1 MKQRLR
7 FLLTFFTILMILAAC
22 QGNRPTTPTP
32 TAVSTTRTETIEI
45 EDPEPTAQPTAVP
58 DHLAWEHLGSF
69 ALDDF
74 PPDAALV
81 LQFNQPM
88 ETTAPQPLLF
98 SPPVRGTF
106 EWSDNNTVLT
116 FTPDEGFSTNRS
128 YWVNLHAS
136 VKSRSGLEFTSVQ
149 RWQIRTQNTPLIS
162 RRIPSGT
169 TVTERQPSFALMF
182 NREMDRE
189 TVEDAIAILP
199 AIDYT
204 LEWDDN
210 TLNLIVEEQLTFG
223 TEYEFSVAKTAVD
236 QTNRHL
242 AQPYTW
248 TIQLAEPLADVTWP
262 TASNHLAPI
271 VLQFNY
277 AMDIDQLS
285 EVLEIKPSISGKLSW
300 SNDYKRIELD
310 PENQL
315 PADTTYTISFS
326 SPLRDVNGEELPQ
339 PEAVT
344 FTTPPVILSAT
355 PRGDNNHP
363 ADTIKL
369 RFDRLMDPVSTE
381 VAFQIEP
388 ATSGSFRWEE
398 TTLIF
403 TPEDGYLA
411 ENSSYTVTIAPTAL
425 SAEGEPVLND
435 IYTWEFTTKALQ
447 DVANFGYGP
456 NAQVL
461 DANGRRAIQFQAFR
475 RDNLQFNFELY
486 QLTINQFLER
496 YNSGFHGWIWQE
508 EEDTSIDIDGTE
520 LVAEWQMTSASPLQE
535 WANVQEAII
544 PADVPPGLYILNLV
558 AGNVNDQLI
567 LVISENTVA
576 VKQADE
582 QLLVWVTDINDAPI
596 ANAAV
601 TIYARNG
608 SVIAS
613 GQANDEGLFETMLPV
628 FEEGGPPAT
637 EPLIVAAQVGD
648 DVTLTGLSNEW
659 QSSSGYYNWQSGHPA
674 DAQSAAF
681 VYTERPIYKPGQ
693 TVYFKAIVRLDDDA
707 LLSVPPAGTAVTI
720 RIRDAR
726 QNVVQTQELTT
737 NSFGTVNG
745 QFQIAEGASLGIY
758 TIEATFNGTAHPQIF
773 KVEDYR
779 KPDYEVTVSTDA
791 AAYVRGDTAEV
802 TIDTAY
808 FFGEPVANAE
818 VTLKR
823 FQVQPDWY
831 TDGLYTWYQ
840 LYGVNDLRGTTD
852 ANGRLTLNVG
862 LSGDGLYFEQNNWNS
877 SLGQIQWGLEATVD
891 DGSRQ
896 TVSGHAVITIYD
908 AVEYLSVD
916 TGGYVQEPG
925 SPFRISANV
934 QTVFDEPVAN
944 RQLELSLRRWN
955 RNTYEYDTVVQ
966 SAELTTGENGRA
978 NLNFTIE
985 EPGYYQIRVT
995 GQDRQGH
1002 AMTYTSWVY
1011 AFSDFYSNWYGSDS
1025 GDMHLVADK
1034 DEYRPGDVAHILV
1047 ESNFSGPALLTVER
1061 GGIRRQELVELTAPI
1076 TRVPVTIEEGDVPNV
1091 YVAINAWQEQDTT
1104 LTENTGS
1111 SLPDSRL
1118 ISSYVNLSVPAFS
1131 KRLNVAITT
1140 DKEEYAPG
1148 EEATFTVRVTN
1159 YRGEPVSAELSL
1171 ALVDE
1176 AIFALSPELNGLMYD
1191 SFYYERGST
1200 VNTYNAMH
1208 PTRYLWEGGMGG
1220 GGGDG
1225 GMTGGPR
1232 QDFPDTAVWEP
1243 VLHTDFNGEVSV
1255 TTTLPDSL
1263 TSWRATAKATT
1274 ADTQVGEAM
1283 TNVITKQD
1291 VIIRPLLPRILT
1303 AGDTMALSAIVH
1315 NYSDS
1320 VQELVVELETGD
1332 LGLEIGGEVA
1342 QTITLQAGQQR
1353 IVGWPVEAIEA
1364 GEVAVLITAVPIS
1377 GTAGSAGSGPSDAI
1391 QLPLTIQPL
1400 AIPDVTTEVGQFTG
1414 RFETIVTVPEDALP
1428 LSQVEVQLS
1437 RSIAGS
1443 MLEGL
1448 QYLTGYPYGCVE
1460 QTMSKALPNAVVG
1473 RAMNQLGVT
1482 NPTLQAELPGQINAS
1497 IQRLYG
1503 FQHYDGGWGWWYDDN
1518 SHDYQT
1524 AWVIFGLA
1532 QVADAGYE
1540 IDPGVIERG
1549 VEWLNNR
1556 PPAEVDARTR
1566 AFAYY
1571 AMALAGLPNEALTRN
1586 LTENRHILNG
1596 DEFSLAA
1603 LALTLHEM
1611 GEDELA
1617 AEVLAEL
1624 GETAVSR
1631 DGSVY
1636 WQGASEDGYYD
1647 NKVMASN
1654 TRTTAIALS
1663 AYSQIQPSSELIP
1676 GMVRWLMAQRRSQGW
1691 GTTNE
1696 TSFAILGLTDHLL
1709 ATSYNEAAANTSYTV
1724 QVNGQTVASGTLGRG
1739 EPAVSLTIPLDDLQ
1753 TGENEVILTQ
1763 SGSGRLYFV
1772 LNGRMFVPSGEIEAA
1787 GEVTVTRRYLDGE
1800 TGQPLETVEAGQL
1813 VQIRLTVDLPT
1824 QGSYIIIE
1832 DHLPGGLEALNE
1844 GLATTSHVA
1853 DAYNGP
1859 TYRWQQLGYN
1869 YKEVFGDRVSFF
1881 VTEMDPRPLTINYY
1895 ARATQAGS
1903 FTAMPTEV
1911 SAMYDATLWG
1921 RSASNQIVIESPE

>member
-1 MKQRLR
+1 MNQRLR
-7 FLLTFFTILMILAAC
+7 FLFYLLSILLIVAAC
-22 QGNRPTTPTP
+22 QGDESATPQP
-32 TAVSTTRTETIEI
+32 TAVSHAETETMET
-45 EDPEPTAQPTAVP
+45 DEPAAAP
-58 DHLAWEHLGSF
+58 DEPAELPDFLAWETLGDF

-74 PPDAALV
+74 PPGAPLV

-88 ETTAPQPLLF
+88 ETVAPQPLLF

-136 VKSRSGLEFTSVQ
+136 VKSRSGLEFASVQ
-149 RWQIRTQNTPLIS
+149 RWQIRTQNTPQIS
-162 RRIPSGT
+162 RRVPSGT
-169 TVTERQPSFALMF
+169 TVTERQPSFALTF
-182 NREMDRE
+182 NRAMERD
-189 TVEDAIAILP
+189 TVESAITIAP
-199 AIDYT
+199 AVNYRLD
-204 LEWDDN
+204 WDDN
-210 TLNLIVEEQLTFG
+210 TLNLVVVEPLAFG
-223 TEYEFSVAKTAVD
+223 TEYEFSIDETAVD
-236 QTNRHL
+236 QDGRYL
-242 AQPYTW
+242 ARPYTW
-248 TIQLAEPLADVTWP
+248 TVQLADPLASATWP
-262 TASNHLAPI
+262 TANNHLAPI

-277 AMDIDQLS
+277 AIDLDHLQ
-285 EVLEIKPSISGKLSW
+285 EVMEIKPSISGKLSW
-300 SNDYKRIELD
+300 SHDFKRIELD
-310 PENQL
+310 PDSQL

-326 SPLRDVNGEELPQ
+326 SPLRDADGEDLPQ
-339 PEAVT
+339 PEDVS

-355 PRGDNNHP
+355 PNGENNHP
-363 ADTIKL
+363 ADAIKI
-369 RFDRLMDPVSTE
+369 RFDRLMDPASTE
-381 VAFQIEP
+381 AAFQIEP
-388 ATSGSFRWEE
+388 ATPGSFRWEE

-411 ENSSYTVTIAPTAL
+411 ENSRFTVTVAS
-425 SAEGEPVLND
+425 SATSANGERVFNEN
-435 IYTWEFTTKALQ
+435 YTWAFTTKALE

-461 DANGRRAIQFQAFR
+461 DANGRRAVQFQAFR
-475 RDNLQFNFELY
+475 RDSLQFGFELY
-486 QLTINQFLER
+486 RLNMTQFLDR
-496 YNSGFHGWIWQE
+496 YNAGFHGWVWQE
-508 EEDTSIDIDGTE
+508 EDETAIDISGTE
-520 LVAEWQMTSASPLQE
+520 LVAEWYMTSASPLQE

-544 PADVPPGLYILNLV
+544 PADVPPGLYVLNLI
-558 AGNVNDQLI
+558 AGSVNDQLI

-576 VKQADE
+576 VKQASE
-582 QLLVWVTDINDAPI
+582 QLVVWVTDINGAPVS
-596 ANAAV
+596 NAAV

-613 GQANDEGLFETMLPV
+613 GQANSEGLFETTLPV

-637 EPLIVAAQVGD
+637 EPLIVAAQVGND
-648 DVTLTGLSNEW
+648 ITLTGLSGEW
-659 QSSSGYYNWQSGHPA
+659 QSSSGYYDWQSSHPSG
-674 DAQSAAF
+674 AQSAAF
-681 VYTERPIYKPGQ
+681 VFTERPIYKPGH
-693 TVYFKAIVRLDDDA
+693 TVFFKAIVRLDEDA
-707 LLSVPPAGTAVTI
+707 LLSVPPAGTAVTV

-726 QNVVQTQELTT
+726 NNVVQTQELIT
-737 NSFGTVNG
+737 NDFGTVNG
-745 QFQIAEGASLGIY
+745 EFQIAEGASLGAY
-758 TIEATFNGTAHPQIF
+758 TVEVIFNGTDHRQIF

-818 VTLKR
+818 VTLRR
-823 FQVQPDWY
+823 FQVSPDWY
-831 TDGLYTWYQ
+831 TPGLYTWYQ
-840 LYGVNDLRGTTD
+840 LYGANDLRGTTD
-852 ANGRLTLNVG
+852 ENGRLTLTIP
-862 LSGDGLYFEQNNWNS
+862 LSGDSLFFEQRDWYS
-877 SLGQIQWGLEATVD
+877 SLGQIEWGLEATVD

-908 AVEYLSVD
+908 AVEYLAVETD
-916 TGGYVQEPG
+916 GYVQEPG
-925 SPFRISANV
+925 SPFRISATV
-934 QTVFDEPVAN
+934 KTVFDEPVAN

-955 RNTYEYDTVVQ
+955 RNTYEYDTVIQ
-966 SAELTTGENGRA
+966 TADFTTGENGRA
-978 NLNFTIE
+978 TLNFTIE
-985 EPGYYQIRVT
+985 EPGYYQIRIIGESAGGT
-995 GQDRQGH
+995 S
-1002 AMTYTSWVY
+1002 MTYTSWVY
-1011 AFSDFYSNWYGSDS
+1011 AFSDFYSTWHGSDS
-1025 GDMHLVADK
+1025 GELRLVADK

-1061 GGIRRQELVELTAPI
+1061 GSIRREELVELTAPV
-1076 TRVPVTIEEGDVPNV
+1076 TRLPVVIEEGDVPNV
-1091 YVAINAWQEQDTT
+1091 YVVINAWQEQDTT

-1118 ISSYVNLSVPAFS
+1118 VSSYVNLSVPAFT
-1131 KRLNVAITT
+1131 KRLNVTITA
-1140 DKEEYAPG
+1140 DKAEYAPG

-1159 YRGEPVSAELSL
+1159 YRGEPVSAEVSL

-1191 SFYYERGST
+1191 DFYYERSST
-1200 VNTYNAMH
+1200 VRTYNAMH
-1208 PTRYLWEGGMGG
+1208 PTRYLWEGGGMG

-1225 GMTGGPR
+1225 AAVGAPR
-1232 QDFPDTAVWEP
+1232 LDFPDTAVWEP
-1243 VLHTDFNGEVSV
+1243 VLYTDFNGEVSI

-1274 ADTQVGEAM
+1274 ADTQVGEA
-1283 TNVITKQD
+1283 TANIITKQD
-1291 VIIRPLLPRILT
+1291 VIIRPLLPRVLT

-1315 NYSDS
+1315 NYSNT
-1320 VQELVVELETGD
+1320 VQELVVKLETGD
-1332 LGLEIGGEVA
+1332 LRLEIGSEAA
-1342 QTITLQAGQQR
+1342 QTITLQPGQQR
-1353 IVGWPVEAIEA
+1353 IVGWPVTALEA
-1364 GEVAVLITAVPIS
+1364 GEVDVLITAVPTS
-1377 GTAGSAGSGPSDAI
+1377 GNGPRDAI

-1414 RFETIVTVPEDALP
+1414 QVQTTVTVPADALP
-1428 LSQVEVQLS
+1428 MSQIELQLS

-1473 RAMNQLGVT
+1473 RALNQLGVT

-1503 FQHYDGGWGWWYDDN
+1503 FQHVDGGWGWWYDDR
-1518 SHDYQT
+1518 SDDYQT

-1532 QVADAGYE
+1532 QVAQAGYE
-1540 IDPGVIERG
+1540 VDPTVIERG
-1549 VEWLNNR
+1549 VEWLNGR
-1556 PPAEVDARTR
+1556 PPAGIDARTR

-1571 AMALAGLPNEALTRN
+1571 AMALTGLPNEERTLDLA
-1586 LTENRHILNG
+1586 ENRHLLKG

-1611 GEDELA
+1611 GENALA
-1617 AEVLAEL
+1617 VEILAEL
-1624 GETAVSR
+1624 EETAVSR

-1654 TRTTAIALS
+1654 VRTTAIALS
-1663 AYSQIQPSSELIP
+1663 AYSQIQPRSELIP

-1709 ATSYNEAAANTSYTV
+1709 TTSYSEAAANTSYTV

-1739 EPAVSLTIPLDDLQ
+1739 EPAVSLTIPLEALQ
-1753 TGENEVILTQ
+1753 TGENEVVLTQ
-1763 SGSGRLYFV
+1763 SGSGQLYYV
-1772 LNGRMFVPSGEIEAA
+1772 LNGRMFVPRGEIEAA
-1787 GEVTVTRRYLDGE
+1787 GSVTVIRRYLDGE
-1800 TGQPLETVEAGQL
+1800 TGEPLQTIEAGQL
-1813 VQIRLTVDLPT
+1813 VQIRLTVDLPD

-1832 DHLPGGLEALNE
+1832 DNLPGGLEALNE
-1844 GLATTSHVA
+1844 GLATTSHIA
-1853 DAYNGP
+1853 DAYAEP
-1859 TYRWQQLGYN
+1859 AYHWQQLGYN

-1881 VTEMDPRPLTINYY
+1881 VTEMDPRPLTITYY
-1895 ARATQAGS
+1895 ARATQTGS

-1911 SAMYDATLWG
+1911 YAMYDAAVWG
-1921 RSASNQIVIESPE
+1921 RSASDQIVIESPE

>member
-1 MKQRLR
+1 MNQRLR
-7 FLLTFFTILMILAAC
+7 FLFFFLSILLILAAC
-22 QGNRPTTPTP
+22 QGDRPTTVTP
-32 TAVSTTRTETIEI
+32 TAVPNRTESI
-45 EDPEPTAQPTAVP
+45 DEPDEPASEPAELP
-58 DHLAWEHLGSF
+58 DFLAWEPLGDF

-74 PPDAALV
+74 PPDAPLV
-81 LQFNQPM
+81 IQFNQPM
-88 ETTAPQPLLF
+88 KTTAPQPLLF

-128 YWVNLHAS
+128 YWVNLHAA
-136 VKSRSGLEFTSVQ
+136 VKSSSGLEFAAVQ
-149 RWQIRTQNTPLIS
+149 RWQIRTQNTPLVS
-162 RRIPSGT
+162 RRSPSGI
-169 TVTERQPSFALMF
+169 TVSERQPSFALTF
-182 NREMDRE
+182 NRPMMRD
-189 TVEDAIAILP
+189 TVEAAITITP
-199 AIDYT
+199 ALDYR
-204 LEWDDN
+204 LDWDGN
-210 TLNLIVEEQLTFG
+210 TLNLIVEEQLAFG
-223 TEYEFSVAKTAVD
+223 TEYMFSVGKTAVD
-236 QTNRHL
+236 QDNRHL
-242 AQPYTW
+242 AKPYTW
-248 TIQLAEPLADVTWP
+248 TIQLAEPLAGVTWP

-285 EVLEIKPSISGKLSW
+285 EVMEIKPAISGKLSW

-310 PENQL
+310 PESQL
-315 PADTTYTISFS
+315 PADTTYTISFTG
-326 SPLRDVNGEELPQ
+326 PLRDAGGDDLPQ

-355 PRGDNNHP
+355 PKGDNNHP
-363 ADTIKL
+363 ADTIKI
-369 RFDRLMDPVSTE
+369 RFDRPMDAASTE
-381 VAFQIEP
+381 AAFQIEP
-388 ATSGSFRWEE
+388 ITPGSFRWEE
-398 TTLIF
+398 TILIF

-411 ENSSYTVTIAPTAL
+411 ENSDFTVTIAT
-425 SAEGEPVLND
+425 SARSAGGEQVLTD
-435 IYTWEFTTKALQ
+435 TYTWTFSTKALE

-461 DANGRRAIQFQAFR
+461 DSNGRRAVQFQAFR
-475 RDNLQFNFELY
+475 RDSLQFNFELY
-486 QLTINQFLER
+486 RLTMNQFLDR
-496 YNSGFHGWIWQE
+496 YNSGFHGWVWLE
-508 EEDTSIDIDGTE
+508 EEDTAIDVTDTE

-544 PADVPPGLYILNLV
+544 PADVPPGLYILNLI
-558 AGNVNDQLI
+558 AGSVNDQLI

-582 QLLVWVTDINDAPI
+582 QLLVWVTDINGASLP
-596 ANAAV
+596 NAAV

-608 SVIAS
+608 SIITS
-613 GQANDEGLFETMLPV
+613 GQADSEGMFETTLPT
-628 FEEGGPPAT
+628 FEEGGPPTT
-637 EPLIVAAQVGD
+637 EPLIVAAQVGN
-648 DVTLTGLSNEW
+648 DVTLTGLSGEW
-659 QSSSGYYNWQSGHPA
+659 QSSGGYYNWQSRNPA
-674 DAQSAAF
+674 GAQSAAF

-693 TVYFKAIVRLDDDA
+693 IVYFKAIVRLDDDA

-726 QNVVQTQELTT
+726 NNVVQTQELTT
-737 NSFGTVNG
+737 NSFGTVHG
-745 QFQIAEGASLGIY
+745 SFQIAEGASLGVY
-758 TIEATFNGTAHPQIF
+758 TVEATFNGTAHPQIF

-791 AAYVRGDTAEV
+791 AAYVRGDTAEI

-818 VTLKR
+818 VTLRR

-831 TDGLYTWYQ
+831 TVGLYTWYQ

-852 ANGRLTLNVG
+852 ANGRLTLDVR
-862 LSGDGLYFEQNNWNS
+862 LSGDGLYFEQRDWNS
-877 SLGQIQWGLEATVD
+877 SLGQVQWGLEATVD

-908 AVEYLSVD
+908 AVEYLRVETD
-916 TGGYVQEPG
+916 GYVQEPG
-925 SPFRISANV
+925 TPFRISASV
-934 QTVFDEPVAN
+934 QTMFDEPVAN
-944 RQLELSLRRWN
+944 RPLELSLRRWN
-955 RNTYEYDTVVQ
+955 RISYEYDTIVQ
-966 SAELTTGENGRA
+966 SAEMTTGENGRA
-978 NLNFTIE
+978 SLNFTIE

-995 GQDRQGH
+995 GQDRQGNR
-1002 AMTYTSWVY
+1002 MSYTSWVY
-1011 AFSDFYSNWYGSDS
+1011 AFSDFYSGWYGSDS
-1025 GDMHLVADK
+1025 GDLHLVAGK
-1034 DEYRPGDVAHILV
+1034 EEYRPGEVAHILV
-1047 ESNFSGPALLTVER
+1047 ESSFSGPALLTVER
-1061 GGIRRQELVELTAPI
+1061 GSIRRQELVELTAPI

-1091 YVAINAWQEQDTT
+1091 YVAINAWKEQDTT
-1104 LTENTGS
+1104 LTEHTGS

-1118 ISSYVNLSVPAFS
+1118 ISSYVKLSVPAFT

-1140 DKEEYAPG
+1140 DKEVYAPG

-1159 YRGEPVSAELSL
+1159 YRGEPVSAEVSL

-1176 AIFALSPELNGLMYD
+1176 AIYALSPELNGLMYD
-1191 SFYYERGST
+1191 AFYYERGST
-1200 VNTYNAMH
+1200 VTTYNAMH
-1208 PTRYLWEGGMGG
+1208 PTRYLYEGGMGG

-1225 GMTGGPR
+1225 GVNGGPR
-1232 QDFPDTAVWEP
+1232 IDFPDTAVWQP
-1243 VLHTDFNGEVSV
+1243 VLHTDFNGEVSI
-1255 TTTLPDSL
+1255 TTNLPDSL

-1274 ADTQVGEAM
+1274 ADTQVGEA
-1283 TNVITKQD
+1283 TANVITKQD

-1315 NYSDS
+1315 NYSDTAL
-1320 VQELVVELETGD
+1320 ELVVELDTGD
-1332 LGLEIGGEVA
+1332 AELEVGGEAA
-1342 QTITLQAGQQR
+1342 QTITLQPGQQR
-1353 IVGWPVEAIEA
+1353 IVGWPVEAVEA
-1364 GEVAVLITAVPIS
+1364 GEVDVLMTAVPTS
-1377 GTAGSAGSGPSDAI
+1377 GSGPQDAI

-1414 RFETIVTVPEDALP
+1414 RFETSVTVPNDALP
-1428 LSQVEVQLS
+1428 MSQVELQLS

-1473 RAMNQLGVT
+1473 RALNQLGVT

-1503 FQHYDGGWGWWYDDN
+1503 FQHVDGGWGWWYDDN

-1524 AWVIFGLA
+1524 AWIIFGLA
-1532 QVADAGYE
+1532 QVAEGGYE
-1540 IDPGVIERG
+1540 IEPVVIERG
-1549 VEWLNNR
+1549 VDWLNQNWQR
-1556 PPAEVDARTR
+1556 MDARTK
-1566 AFAYY
+1566 AFALY
-1571 AMALAGLPNEALTRN
+1571 AIALAGQPNAEATLALAEDHTN
-1586 LTENRHILNG
+1586 LRG

-1611 GEDELA
+1611 GENGLA

-1624 GETAVSR
+1624 EETAVSR

-1636 WQGASEDGYYD
+1636 WEGASEDGYYD

-1654 TRTTAIALS
+1654 VRTTAIALS
-1663 AYSQIQPSSELIP
+1663 AYSRIEPRSELIP
-1676 GMVRWLMAQRRSQGW
+1676 GMVSWLMAQRRSQGW
-1691 GTTNE
+1691 GSTNE

-1739 EPAVSLTIPLDDLQ
+1739 EPAVSLTIPLEQLQ
-1753 TGENEVILTQ
+1753 TGENEIVLTQ

-1772 LNGRMFVPSGEIEAA
+1772 LNGRMFLPHEEIEAA
-1787 GEVTVTRRYLDGE
+1787 GSVTVTRRYLDGE
-1800 TGQPLETVEAGQL
+1800 TGKPLTAIEPGQL
-1813 VQIRLTVDLPT
+1813 VQIRLTVDLPD

-1832 DHLPGGLEALNE
+1832 DRLPGGLEALNE
-1844 GLATTSHVA
+1844 GLATTSHIA

-1869 YKEVFGDRVSFF
+1869 YKEVFGDHVSFF
-1881 VTEMDPRPLTINYY
+1881 ITEMDPRPLTISYY

-1911 SAMYDATLWG
+1911 YAMYDAAVWG
-1921 RSASNQIVIESPE
+1921 RSASDQIVIESPE

>member
-1 MKQRLR
+1 MNQRLR
-7 FLLTFFTILMILAAC
+7 FLLFFLMILTILAAC
-22 QGNRPTTPTP
+22 QGDQPDVATP
-32 TAVSTTRTETIEI
+32 TAVSTTRSETISIDE
-45 EDPEPTAQPTAVP
+45 PEPTITPTAVP
-58 DHLAWEHLGSF
+58 DFLAWEPLGDF
-69 ALDDF
+69 PLDDF
-74 PPDAALV
+74 PPDAPLV

-88 ETTAPQPLLF
+88 NTTAPQPLIF
-98 SPPVRGTF
+98 SPPLRGTVT
-106 EWSDNNTVLT
+106 WSDNNTVLT
-116 FTPDEGFSTNRS
+116 FTPDDGFSTNRS

-136 VKSRSGLEFTSVQ
+136 IKSRSGLEFAAMQ

-162 RRIPSGT
+162 RRMPSGT
-169 TVTERQPSFALMF
+169 TVAERQPSFALTF
-182 NREMDRE
+182 NREMDHAS
-189 TVEDAIAILP
+189 VADAIAITP
-199 AIDYT
+199 AVDYT
-204 LEWDDN
+204 LAWDDN
-210 TLNLIVEEQLTFG
+210 TLNLIVTEPLAFG
-223 TEYEFSVAKTAVD
+223 TEYEFSVGKTAVD

-248 TIQLAEPLADVTWP
+248 TIQLAEPLASVTWP
-262 TASNHLAPI
+262 NTTNHLAPI

-277 AMDIDQLS
+277 PIDQASLS
-285 EVLEIKPSISGKLSW
+285 DALEIKPAISGKLSW
-300 SNDYKRIELD
+300 SSDYKMVELA
-310 PENQL
+310 PNSQL
-315 PADTTYTISFS
+315 PADTSYTISFTA
-326 SPLRDVNGEELPQ
+326 PLRDADGRDLPT
-339 PEAVT
+339 PEPFA

-355 PRGDNNHP
+355 PKGSGNHP
-363 ADTIKL
+363 ADTIKI
-369 RFDRLMDPVSTE
+369 RFDRPMDPASSE
-381 VAFQIEP
+381 AAFQIEP
-388 ATSGSFRWEE
+388 ASAGSFSWQE

-403 TPEDGYLA
+403 TPDDGYLA

-425 SAEGEPVLND
+425 SADGDPVLNEA
-435 IYTWEFTTKALQ
+435 YTWEFATKALE

-461 DANGRRAIQFQAFR
+461 DANGRRAVQFQAFR
-475 RDNLQFNFELY
+475 RDSLQFNFELY
-486 QLTINQFLER
+486 QLSMSQFLDR
-496 YNSGFHGWIWQE
+496 YDSGFHGWIWQE
-508 EEDTSIDIDGTE
+508 DVTPIDTEGTE
-520 LVAEWQMTSASPLQE
+520 LVADWQMTSTSPLQE
-535 WANVQEAII
+535 WANVQETLI
-544 PADVPPGLYILNLV
+544 PDNVPPGLYILNLV

-567 LVISENTVA
+567 LVISENAIA

-582 QLLVWVTDINDAPI
+582 QLLVWVTDINGAPV

-601 TIYARNG
+601 TVYARNG
-608 SVIAS
+608 SVITS
-613 GQANDEGLFETMLPV
+613 GQANEEGLFATELLS
-628 FEEGGPPAT
+628 FAEGGPPAT
-637 EPLIVAAQVGD
+637 TPLIVAAQVGND
-648 DVTLTGLSNEW
+648 ITLTGLSGEW
-659 QSSSGYYNWQSGHPA
+659 QSSGGYYDWQSGHPA

-693 TVYFKAIVRLDDDA
+693 IVYFKAIVRLDDDA

-726 QNVVQTQELTT
+726 NNVVQTQELST
-737 NSFGTVNG
+737 NDFGTVNG
-745 QFQIAEGASLGIY
+745 RFQIAAGASLGVY
-758 TIEATFNGTAHPQIF
+758 TVEATVNGTAHSQIF

-779 KPDYEVTVSTDA
+779 KPDYEVTVSSDA
-791 AAYVRGDTAEV
+791 AAYIQGDTAAV

-818 VTLKR
+818 VTLRR

-831 TDGLYTWYQ
+831 TSSLYTWYQ
-840 LYGVNDLRGTTD
+840 LYGSDDLHGTTD
-852 ANGRLTLNVG
+852 ENGRFTLN
-862 LSGDGLYFEQNNWNS
+862 LSLTGDGLYFEQRDWNS

-891 DGSRQ
+891 DGSHQ

-908 AVEYLSVD
+908 AAESVTVE

-925 SPFRISANV
+925 QPFTINATV
-934 QTVFDEPVAN
+934 QNIFGEPVAN
-944 RQLELSLRRWN
+944 RQLALSLRRWN
-955 RNTYEYDTVVQ
+955 RTSYEYDIVVQ
-966 SAELTTGENGRA
+966 TDELTTNENGRA
-978 NLNFTIE
+978 SLNFTID
-985 EPGYYQIRVT
+985 EPGYYQIRLS
-995 GQDRQGH
+995 GSDAQGH
-1002 AMTYTSWVY
+1002 TITTNSWIY
-1011 AFSDFYSNWYGSDS
+1011 AFSDFYSNWYGGDSSDL
-1025 GDMHLVADK
+1025 HLVADK
-1034 DEYRPGDVAHILV
+1034 DEYRPGDVAQILV
-1047 ESNFSGPALLTVER
+1047 ESSFSGPALLTIER
-1061 GGIRRQELVELTAPI
+1061 GSIRRQELVELTAPV
-1076 TRVPVTIEEGDVPNV
+1076 TMLPVTIEEGDIPNI
-1091 YVAINAWQEQDTT
+1091 YVAINAWNEQDTT
-1104 LTENTGS
+1104 LTRDTCS

-1118 ISSYVNLSVPAFS
+1118 VSSYVNLLVPAFT
-1131 KRLNVAITT
+1131 KRLNVAITP
-1140 DKEEYAPG
+1140 DKAQYAPG

-1159 YRGEPVSAELSL
+1159 YRDEPVSAEVSL

-1191 SFYYERGST
+1191 SFYYERSST
-1200 VNTYNAMH
+1200 VRTYNAMQ

-1225 GMTGGPR
+1225 GVTGGPR
-1232 QDFPDTAVWEP
+1232 QDFPDTAVWQP
-1243 VLHTDFNGEVSV
+1243 TLTTDFNGEVAV
-1255 TTTLPDSL
+1255 TVTLPDSL

-1274 ADTQVGEAM
+1274 ADTQVGEA
-1283 TNVITKQD
+1283 TANVITKQD

-1315 NYSDS
+1315 NYSDTA
-1320 VQELVVELETGD
+1320 QELVVTLEIGD
-1332 LGLEIGGEVA
+1332 RRLEIGGEVA
-1342 QTITLQAGQQR
+1342 QTITLQPGQQR

-1364 GEVAVLITAVPIS
+1364 GEVEVLITAVPSS
-1377 GTAGSAGSGPSDAI
+1377 GNGPRDAI

-1414 RFETIVTVPEDALP
+1414 RFETAVTVPADALP
-1428 LSQVEVQLS
+1428 MSQVELQLS

-1473 RAMNQLGVT
+1473 RALNQLGVT

-1503 FQHYDGGWGWWYDDN
+1503 FQHSDGGWGWWYDDN

-1549 VEWLNNR
+1549 VEWLNQNR
-1556 PPAEVDARTR
+1556 QSMDPRTN
-1566 AFAYY
+1566 AFALY
-1571 AMALAGLPNEALTRN
+1571 AMALAGLPNEEATLALARN
-1586 LTENRHILNG
+1586 HANLLG

-1603 LALTLHEM
+1603 LALTLHEI
-1611 GEDELA
+1611 GEADLA

-1624 GETAVSR
+1624 GETAVSLE
-1631 DGSVY
+1631 GSVY
-1636 WQGASEDGYYD
+1636 WEGANHDGYYYD
-1647 NKVMASN
+1647 KVMSSDI
-1654 TRTTAIALS
+1654 RTTALALS
-1663 AYSQIQPSSELIP
+1663 AYSQIEPRSELIP

-1709 ATSYNEAAANTSYTV
+1709 VTSYSEAATTTSYSV

-1739 EPAVSLTIPLDDLQ
+1739 EPAVSLTIPLKNLQ
-1753 TGENEVILTQ
+1753 TGENEVVLTQ

-1772 LNGRMFVPSGEIEAA
+1772 LNGRLFLPREEIEAA
-1787 GEVTVTRRYLDGE
+1787 GAVTVTRRYLDGA
-1800 TGQPLETVEAGQL
+1800 TGKPLTTIEPGQL
-1813 VQIRLTVDLPT
+1813 VQIRLTVDLPD

-1844 GLATTSHVA
+1844 GLATTSHIA

-1859 TYRWQQLGYN
+1859 TYHWQELGYN

-1881 VTEMDPRPLTINYY
+1881 ITEMNGAPRIISYY
-1895 ARATQAGS
+1895 ARATQAGN

-1911 SAMYDATLWG
+1911 YAMYDATIWG
-1921 RSASNQIVIESPE
+1921 RSASNPIVIEPPE

>member
-1 MKQRLR
+1 MNQRLR
-7 FLLTFFTILMILAAC
+7 FLFIFFAMLVILAAC
-22 QGNRPTTPTP
+22 QGDQPEITTP
-32 TAVSTTRTETIEI
+32 TAVSTNRSETIEI
-45 EDPEPTAQPTAVP
+45 DDPESTATPTAVP
-58 DHLAWEHLGSF
+58 DHLAWEPVGDF

-74 PPDAALV
+74 PPDAPLV

-98 SPPVRGTF
+98 SPPVRGAF

-116 FTPDEGFSTNRS
+116 FTPDESFSTNRS

-136 VKSRSGLEFTSVQ
+136 VKSSSGLEFASIQ
-149 RWQIRTQNTPLIS
+149 RWQIRTQNTPQVS
-162 RRIPSGT
+162 RRTPSGT
-169 TVTERQPSFALMF
+169 TVAERQPSFALMF
-182 NREMDRE
+182 NREMDHAS
-189 TVEDAIAILP
+189 VADAIAISP
-199 AIDYT
+199 TVDYM
-204 LEWDDN
+204 LAWDDN
-210 TLNLIVEEQLTFG
+210 TLNLIVEEQLAFG
-223 TEYEFSVAKTAVD
+223 TEYEFSVGKTAVD

-248 TIQLAEPLADVTWP
+248 TVQLAEPLASVSWP

-277 AMDIDQLS
+277 AIDLDQLR
-285 EVLEIKPSISGKLSW
+285 EVMEIKPSISGKLSW

-326 SPLRDVNGEELPQ
+326 SPLRDANGEDLPQ

-355 PRGDNNHP
+355 PQGSNNHP
-363 ADTIKL
+363 ADTIKI
-369 RFDRLMDPVSTE
+369 RFDRPMDPASSE
-381 VAFQIEP
+381 AAFQIEP
-388 ATSGSFRWEE
+388 ATSGSFSWQE

-403 TPEDGYLA
+403 APEDGYLA

-425 SAEGEPVLND
+425 SADGEPVLND
-435 IYTWEFTTKALQ
+435 VYTWEFTTKALQ

-461 DANGRRAIQFQAFR
+461 DVNGRRAIQFQAFR
-475 RDNLQFNFELY
+475 RDALQFNFELY
-486 QLTINQFLER
+486 QLSMNQFLDR
-496 YNSGFHGWIWQE
+496 YKSGFHGWIWQD
-508 EEDTSIDIDGTE
+508 EEDTSIDITGTE
-520 LVAEWQMTSASPLQE
+520 LVADWQMTSSSPLQE
-535 WANVQEAII
+535 WANVQETII
-544 PADVPPGLYILNLV
+544 PADVPPGLYILNLI

-567 LVISENTVA
+567 LVISENAVA

-582 QLLVWVTDINDAPI
+582 QLLVWVTDINGASVPD
-596 ANAAV
+596 AAV
-601 TIYARNG
+601 TIFARNG
-608 SVIAS
+608 NVIAS
-613 GQANDEGLFETMLPV
+613 GQANEEGLFEATLLN
-628 FEEGGPPAT
+628 FGEGGPPAT
-637 EPLIVAAQVGD
+637 EPLIVAAQVGN
-648 DVTLTGLSNEW
+648 DVTLTGLSPEW
-659 QSSSGYYNWQSGHPA
+659 QSSGGYYDWQSGHPA

-693 TVYFKAIVRLDDDA
+693 TVYFKAIMRLDDDA

-720 RIRDAR
+720 RIRDSR
-726 QNVVQTQELTT
+726 NNVVQTQELTT

-745 QFQIAEGASLGIY
+745 RFQIAEGASLGIY
-758 TIEATFNGTAHPQIF
+758 TVELSFNGTDHNQVF

-779 KPDYEVTVSTDA
+779 KPDYEVTVSSDA
-791 AAYVRGDTAEV
+791 AAYVQGGQSEV

-808 FFGEPVANAE
+808 FFGEPVTNAE
-818 VTLKR
+818 VSLRR

-831 TDGLYTWYQ
+831 APGLFTWYE
-840 LYGVNDLRGTTD
+840 LYGVNALHGTTD
-852 ANGRLTLNVG
+852 ENGRLSLNVP
-862 LSGDGLYFEQNNWNS
+862 LRGDGLYFEQHDWNS

-891 DGSRQ
+891 DGSHQ

-908 AVEYLSVD
+908 AAEYLAVE

-925 SPFRISANV
+925 SPFRISATV

-944 RQLELSLRRWN
+944 RPLELSLRRWN

-978 NLNFTIE
+978 NLNFTID
-985 EPGYYQIRVT
+985 EPGYYQLRVT
-995 GQDRQGH
+995 GQDGQGKI
-1002 AMTYTSWVY
+1002 MTYTSWVY
-1011 AFSDFYSNWYGSDS
+1011 AFSDFYNNWYGSDS
-1025 GDMHLVADK
+1025 GDLHLVADK
-1034 DEYRPGDVAHILV
+1034 EEYRPGDVAHILV
-1047 ESNFSGPALLTVER
+1047 ESSFSGPALLTVER
-1061 GGIRRQELVELTAPI
+1061 GSIRRQELVELTAPI
-1076 TRVPVTIEEGDVPNV
+1076 TRLPITIEEGDTPNV

-1104 LTENTGS
+1104 LTENTSS

-1118 ISSYVNLSVPAFS
+1118 MTSYVNLLVPAFT

-1140 DKEEYAPG
+1140 DKPDYAPG

-1159 YRGEPVSAELSL
+1159 YRGEPVSAEVSL

-1176 AIFALSPELNGLMYD
+1176 AIFALSPELSGLMYD
-1191 SFYYERGST
+1191 AFYYERASN
-1200 VNTYNAMH
+1200 VRTYNAMN
-1208 PTRYLWEGGMGG
+1208 PTRYLWDGGYGG

-1225 GMTGGPR
+1225 GVTGGPR
-1232 QDFPDTAVWEP
+1232 QDFPDTAVWQP
-1243 VLHTDFNGEVSV
+1243 TLYTDFNGEVAV
-1255 TTTLPDSL
+1255 TVTLPDSL

-1274 ADTQVGEAM
+1274 ADTQVGETTA
-1283 TNVITKQD
+1283 NVITKQD

-1303 AGDTMALSAIVH
+1303 AGDTLALSAIVH

-1320 VQELVVELETGD
+1320 VQELSVELEIGD
-1332 LGLEIGGEVA
+1332 QRLEIGGEAA
-1342 QTITLQAGQQR
+1342 QTIILQPGQQR
-1353 IVGWPVEAIEA
+1353 IVGWPVEAVEA
-1364 GEVAVLITAVPIS
+1364 GEVEVLITAVPTQ
-1377 GTAGSAGSGPSDAI
+1377 GTGPSDAI

-1414 RFETIVTVPEDALP
+1414 RFETTVTVPDDALP
-1428 LSQVEVQLS
+1428 MSQVEVQLS

-1473 RAMNQLGVT
+1473 RALNQLGVT

-1503 FQHYDGGWGWWYDDN
+1503 FQHSDGGWGWWYDDD

-1540 IDPGVIERG
+1540 IEPGVIERG
-1549 VEWLNNR
+1549 VEWFNNQS
-1556 PPAEVDARTR
+1556 PAEVDARTR

-1571 AMALAGLPNEALTRN
+1571 AMALAGLPNDDLTLN
-1586 LTENRHILNG
+1586 LAANRHILNG

-1611 GEDELA
+1611 GENELA

-1624 GETAVSR
+1624 GETAVSLE
-1631 DGSVY
+1631 GSVH
-1636 WQGASEDGYYD
+1636 WAGSNEDGHYY

-1654 TRTTAIALS
+1654 IRTTALALS
-1663 AYSQIQPSSELIP
+1663 AYSQIEPRSELIP
-1676 GMVRWLMAQRRSQGW
+1676 GIVRWLMAQRRSQGW

-1709 ATSYNEAAANTSYTV
+1709 ATSYSEAATTTSYTV

-1739 EPAVSLTIPLDDLQ
+1739 EPAVSLTIPLEQLQ
-1753 TGENEVILTQ
+1753 TGENEVVLTQ
-1763 SGSGRLYFV
+1763 SGGGRLYFV
-1772 LNGRMFVPSGEIEAA
+1772 LNGRMFVPRGDIEAA
-1787 GEVTVTRRYLDGE
+1787 GEVRITRRYLDGQ
-1800 TGQPLETVEAGQL
+1800 TGQPLTNIEPGQL
-1813 VQIRLTVDLPT
+1813 VQIRLTVDLPD

-1859 TYRWQQLGYN
+1859 TYRWHELGYN

-1881 VTEMDPRPLTINYY
+1881 ITEMDPRPLTINYY

-1911 SAMYDATLWG
+1911 YAMYDAAVWG
-1921 RSASNQIVIESPE
+1921 RSASNQIVIELPE